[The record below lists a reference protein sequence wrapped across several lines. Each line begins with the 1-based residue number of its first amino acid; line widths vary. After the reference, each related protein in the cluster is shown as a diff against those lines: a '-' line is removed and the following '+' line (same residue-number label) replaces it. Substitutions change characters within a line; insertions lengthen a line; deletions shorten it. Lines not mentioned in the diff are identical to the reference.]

1 MLQEAMGLSYS
12 QTRQILQGY
21 SAKGAVYAGLLEKCP
36 AVSMV
41 DATLVYDSTEVVI
54 RRHEHLLQ
62 FNARG

>member
-1 MLQEAMGLSYS
+1 MGLSYS